1 MHLSTYPSLLKRYKK
16 QVEKFGWMVIFKQ
29 EFQNTELYNEFCQ
42 YKINVYL
49 QSLDRLLRAL
59 DYKWLSTTCDDTK
72 NDLQIMKTSLNY
84 FIPIAT
90 NILNNTEILQ
100 PWTNNDDMSTIT
112 TPNNYYKITF
122 QGASKWFKCVVEKL
136 GWMIMFCNEY
146 HNDEKFNKYKNL
158 KIVTYIK
165 SLEILILSI
174 HNKILTEPDNITQ
187 IYDLQIIR
195 DKLNSKFIN
204 NVKSILKLCL

>member
-29 EFQNTELYNEFCQ
+29 EFQNTEVYNEFCQ
-42 YKINVYL
+42 YKITVYL
-49 QSLDRLLRAL
+49 QSLDKLLRAL
-59 DYKWLSTTCDDTK
+59 DYKWLSTTCNDTK
-72 NDLQIMKTSLNY
+72 NDLQIMKTSLAH
-84 FIPIAT
+84 FIPIVT
-90 NILNNTEILQ
+90 NILTNTETL
-100 PWTNNDDMSTIT
+100 PYWSNLDDMTARTIS
-112 TPNNYYKITF
+112 NDYYKITF
-122 QGASKWFKCVVEKL
+122 QGASIWFKCVVEKL

-165 SLEILILSI
+165 SLEILILTL

-187 IYDLQIIR
+187 IYDLKIIR
-195 DKLNSKFIN
+195 DKLNLKFIN